1 MRRVFAIIF
10 GAVLG
15 LALLKLPNPPI
26 FANKITAPADIYQF
40 IFMAWPILWGHCLLA
55 AVAVLG
61 LLVARSNANAPRW
74 LVALPLVWLIWQL
87 VASLCS
93 VEVRLSYPTL
103 AHQLACTVCFYLGF
117 FSLSRVRDL
126 SGFWAGLIIAF
137 LLVLVEGWR
146 QHFGG
151 LEATREFFY
160 QTTYLEFTAK
170 GLPVPPEYLEPAYLK
185 KLQSSRIF
193 STLFYPN
200 SLAGALL
207 LFLPAMLGLT
217 AQSRRF
223 TLGARRFLVAVIG
236 IAALA
241 CLYWSGSKGGWLLM
255 LLLGLLFL
263 LRLPFHRRYKFT
275 ILACVLALGLSGFVW
290 KNVGFFRRGAPS
302 VGARFDYWQAA
313 MRIAVANPLFGT
325 GPGTF
330 SIPYRQIKRPES
342 ESSKMVHNDYLEQAS
357 DSGWPGF
364 LAYSAFVVGTLAC
377 SAPAARRRPQAL
389 TQQVPQSTGGG
400 FPSRRLPGL
409 RNSLPPGDVAASGT
423 GADWPAFLVWLGVL
437 GWALQ
442 GLMEFGLYIPALAWP
457 ALTLMGL
464 LLGRNAMDKPVAPG

>member
-1 MRRVFAIIF
+1 
-10 GAVLG
+10 
-15 LALLKLPNPPI
+15 
-26 FANKITAPADIYQF
+26 
-40 IFMAWPILWGHCLLA
+40 
-55 AVAVLG
+55 VAVLG
-61 LLVARSNANAPRW
+61 LLTARSNANAPRW
-74 LVALPLVWLIWQL
+74 LVALPLAWLIWQL
-87 VASLCS
+87 VASLQS

-103 AHQLACTVCFYLGF
+103 AHVLACTVCFYLGF
-117 FSLSRVRDL
+117 FSLSRVRSL

-137 LLVLVEGWR
+137 LLVLTVGWQ

-151 LEATREFFY
+151 LAQTREFFY
-160 QTTYLEFTAK
+160 ETTYLELKAK
-170 GLPVPPEYLEPAYLK
+170 GVSVPPEFLK
-185 KLQSSRIF
+185 KLESGRIW

-207 LFLPAMLGLT
+207 LFLPVMLGLA

-223 TLGARRFLVAVIG
+223 TLRARQFLVAVTG

-263 LRLPFHRRYKFT
+263 LRLPFDRRYKLVL
-275 ILACVLALGLSGFVW
+275 LALVLVLGLSGFVW
-290 KNVGFFRRGAPS
+290 KNAGFFRKGAPS
-302 VGARFDYWQAA
+302 VGARLDYWHAA
-313 MRIAVANPLFGT
+313 IHIAAANPLFGT

-342 ESSKMVHNDYLEQAS
+342 EPSKLVHNDYLEQAS

-364 LAYSAFVVGTLAC
+364 LAYTAFIVGALAW
-377 SAPAARRRPQAL
+377 SAPTARRGPPSSPP
-389 TQQVPQSTGGG
+389 TST
-400 FPSRRLPGL
+400 PA
-409 RNSLPPGDVAASGT
+409 PPNP
-423 GADWPAFLVWLGVL
+423 DWPTFLVWLGLL

-457 ALTLMGL
+457 AFTLMGL
-464 LLGRNAMDKPVAPG
+464 VLGRKGIDIPATTA